1 MSYPVP
7 KKQMEDRM
15 IVSAKH
21 KQTLRFQLFNRLNF
35 FVSYMIVK
43 TQLQHRISLLDG
55 GRILLQ

>member
-7 KKQMEDRM
+7 KKQMEDHM

-21 KQTLRFQLFNRLNF
+21 KQILRFQLFNRLNF
-35 FVSYMIVK
+35 FISYMIVK
-43 TQLQHRISLLDG
+43 TQLQHRVSFLDG